1 MSEIRYNLLKNE
13 YVIIAPNRLTRP
25 NLYSDNNASSKES
38 ICPFCKGNEEL
49 TPPEIYSI
57 KDKNGWRVRV
67 VPNLYKALEIEAQNI
82 SKEDGLYEKRD
93 GFGAHEIII
102 DTPSHI
108 TCFEDLD
115 EENVFD
121 WLRVI
126 RSRINDLKQDIR
138 LTYFSIFKNQ
148 GQNSGATM
156 PHIHTQLIA
165 MPMIPKNELML
176 LKHYYDYYKK
186 HGRSIFE
193 DIANFEIDE
202 DKRVILESEHF
213 ISFCP
218 YGSRF
223 AFEVMILPKVG
234 ISSIAFFEDEMLKEL
249 SNILKKS
256 LQSLKAQIGN
266 FDYNL
271 YIQNPPFQKDYE
283 SEDFFDDIDKF
294 YRCYISI
301 VPRLYK
307 IGGFEVQSKMYI
319 NPLAPESAA
328 KFLRETLLP

>member
-25 NLYSDNNASSKES
+25 NLYSDSDVVSKDS

-49 TPPEIYSI
+49 TPPEIYSL

-102 DTPSHI
+102 DTPKHI
-108 TCFEDLD
+108 TFFEDLD
-115 EENVFD
+115 EENITN
-121 WLRVI
+121 WLSVI
-126 RSRINDLKQDIR
+126 RSRINDLKNDIR
-138 LTYFSIFKNQ
+138 LTYFSVFKNQ
-148 GQNSGATM
+148 GKNSGATM

-165 MPMIPKNELML
+165 MPMIPKNELEL
-176 LKHYYDYYKK
+176 LKHYYNHYKK

-193 DIANFEIDE
+193 DIANFEIEE
-202 DKRVILESEHF
+202 DKRVVLESEHF

-218 YGSRF
+218 YASRF
-223 AFEVMILPKVG
+223 AFEVMILPKVS
-234 ISSIAFFEDEMLKEL
+234 ISSIAFFDDILLKEL

-256 LQSLKAQIGN
+256 LQSLKAQIGK

-271 YIQNPPFQKDYE
+271 YIQNPPFQKNYE
-283 SEDFFDDIDKF
+283 SEDFFDDIGKF
-294 YRCYISI
+294 YRGYISI
-301 VPRLYK
+301 IPRLYK
-307 IGGFEVQSKMYI
+307 IGGFEVQSGMHI
-319 NPLAPESAA
+319 NPLTPESAA
-328 KFLRETLLP
+328 KFLKESI